1 MICVSRHVEGCYV
14 SDMIQEL
21 KLRSIKEAAIS
32 ALDILH
38 RELKK
43 TPVYDIDD

>member
-14 SDMIQEL
+14 RDMILEQ
-21 KLRSIKEAAIS
+21 KLGAIKEAAIS
-32 ALDILH
+32 ALDILQ

-43 TPVYDIDD
+43 IPIDQINK